1 MWRIGEG
8 QVLEYDRPGLSKK
21 GACVRAKFFSCV
33 RLFVTP
39 RTVAPLSMGFSRQE
53 YWTGLS
59 CLLHGIFLTQ
69 GSNMHLLCLLNWQV
83 SSLSLGKPSK
93 KLNSKHT
100 LYTSRSLEGSE
111 IPLYSESGSSQASF
125 DFQWP

>member
-8 QVLEYDRPGLSKK
+8 QMLEHDRPGLSKK
-21 GACVRAKFFSCV
+21 GACVRSKFFSRV

-39 RTVAPLSMGFSRQE
+39 RTVAPPSTGFSRQE

-59 CLLHGIFLTQ
+59 CLLQGIFLTQ

-93 KLNSKHT
+93 KLNSKHI
-100 LYTSRSLEGSE
+100 LYPSGSLEGLE

-125 DFQWP
+125 DFQGP